1 MYFFAGQSEHDL
13 VKYKLGYDIGPSNPF
28 PTNEPEK
35 EFYDA
40 QRAQEEKKEAFE
52 ELKKQ
57 SEAEKKEREVKFRK
71 ENLIPE
77 SDLKP
82 PGEDDDDESGEGSN
96 DGSKKGKKV
105 DPKELDPDN
114 PDNYVLPE
122 DIMVSSATCGNFTIF
137 QSFRFYVKQFW
148 RI

>member
-1 MYFFAGQSEHDL
+1 MSTFVFFAGQSEHDL

-82 PGEDDDDESGEGSN
+82 PGEDEDEGDDIEGSN

-122 DIMVSSATCGNFTIF
+122 EIMV
-137 QSFRFYVKQFW
+137 RFYRGGHPNLEF
-148 RI
+148 I

>member
-1 MYFFAGQSEHDL
+1 MYTSCSLILCFFFAGQSEHDV

-77 SDLKP
+77 SDVIYFMVTTNNACKP
-82 PGEDDDDESGEGSN
+82 S
-96 DGSKKGKKV
+96 
-105 DPKELDPDN
+105 
-114 PDNYVLPE
+114 
-122 DIMVSSATCGNFTIF
+122 
-137 QSFRFYVKQFW
+137 
-148 RI
+148 